1 MIAYDM
7 NSKRQKI
14 GARGHRN
21 EMGGRVQD
29 SEIDMKRDAEGKE
42 ITWRGK
48 QGGRSGEVYAS

>member
-1 MIAYDM
+1 M

-29 SEIDMKRDAEGKE
+29 SEIDMKRDAEEE
-42 ITWRGK
+42 ITSRGK
-48 QGGRSGEVYAS
+48 QGGGSGEVYAS